1 MSKNVFYKQYARA
14 VPKDAR
20 AVPKDAATSPKAG
33 ATLSLPGA
41 QHAVVRL
48 ASGEQAAGYIRRLIF
63 DGELRQGMRLP
74 QDQVAKALGVSRIP
88 IREAIVALESEG
100 WVTTRLHRGAFIN
113 AFDEETIRDHYEL
126 YGLVYGLAA
135 RRAVL
140 RGDPE
145 MIARLSELARQVV
158 ATDVPSEV
166 QRIALAFHSTVVA
179 GAHSPRIPV
188 VLRAMS
194 ALVPGPFFE
203 LVPEAIASEQSGL
216 PAVARAAKRGDGDRA
231 AKEYSKMLGQ
241 QAEMVVDLFRRRNLI
256 ARSA

>member
-1 MSKNVFYKQYARA
+1 MPKAVEAASTA
-14 VPKDAR
+14 VP
-20 AVPKDAATSPKAG
+20 
-33 ATLSLPGA
+33 LSRPG
-41 QHAVVRL
+41 QHAMVRQ
-48 ASGEQAAGYIRRLIF
+48 ASGEQAAEYIRRLIF
-63 DGELRQGMRLP
+63 DGELKQGTRLP
-74 QDQVAKALGVSRIP
+74 QDEIAKALGVSRIP
-88 IREAIVALESEG
+88 IREAIVALEREG
-100 WVTTRLHRGAFIN
+100 WVTTKLHRGAFIN

-135 RRAVL
+135 RRAVR

-145 MIARLSELARQVV
+145 MIASLADLARQVA

-166 QRIALAFHSTVVA
+166 GRLAFAFHRTIVA

-203 LVPEAIASEQSGL
+203 LVPEAIESEKRGL
-216 PAVARAAKRGDGDRA
+216 GIIARAAKRGDADRVA
-231 AKEYSKMLGQ
+231 TEYSKMLGQ
-241 QAEMVVDLFRRRNLI
+241 QAEMVVELFRRRNLI